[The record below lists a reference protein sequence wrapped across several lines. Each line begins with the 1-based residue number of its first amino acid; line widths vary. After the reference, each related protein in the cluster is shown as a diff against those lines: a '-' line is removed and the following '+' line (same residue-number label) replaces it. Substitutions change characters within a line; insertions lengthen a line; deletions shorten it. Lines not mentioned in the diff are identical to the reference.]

1 MPLLYC
7 KRFKPKGRKVQPE
20 RCPGQAASMPAFAT
34 RGLMQWTNFVGYLDA
49 KSVPVGRMVRCSTS
63 FQVPVC
69 WSMLKIGRNNCSSET
84 EAADVKITRCSEQL
98 SQSLSNMIHFHKS
111 HKDSLL
117 GFKLKLKCVDPLPK
131 RISPTGS
138 FGILFCYPC
147 ALVGLPSRAMSKG
160 GIYLHQ
166 SNRHTQRGA
175 ADLCLRSQKIGHKV
189 VLWCL
194 ENDSPCWRLCQ
205 HRKPIAIDLGA
216 CVYVNPAYYDA
227 SLRQCHS
234 TFWQRQ
240 AVSVLKTS
248 CAVVPCLCAESA

>member
-1 MPLLYC
+1 MP
-7 KRFKPKGRKVQPE
+7 
-20 RCPGQAASMPAFAT
+20 
-34 RGLMQWTNFVGYLDA
+34 WTNFVGYLDA
-49 KSVPVGRMVRCSTS
+49 KSVPVGRMVRCWTS
-63 FQVPVC
+63 FQVPAR
-69 WSMLKIGRNNCSSET
+69 WWMKIGRNKCSSET

-98 SQSLSNMIHFHKS
+98 SQSLSNMIYFHKS
-111 HKDSLL
+111 HKDSLF

-131 RISPTGS
+131 RILPTGS

-175 ADLCLRSQKIGHKV
+175 ADLRLRSQKIGHKV
-189 VLWCL
+189 VLWCR

-205 HRKPIAIDLGA
+205 HRKPTAINLGA

-234 TFWQRQ
+234 ILGKGKLFRFWKQVVQ
-240 AVSVLKTS
+240 LYHVFIFFLPWHVAKTT
-248 CAVVPCLCAESA
+248 ADWQLEDDWQL